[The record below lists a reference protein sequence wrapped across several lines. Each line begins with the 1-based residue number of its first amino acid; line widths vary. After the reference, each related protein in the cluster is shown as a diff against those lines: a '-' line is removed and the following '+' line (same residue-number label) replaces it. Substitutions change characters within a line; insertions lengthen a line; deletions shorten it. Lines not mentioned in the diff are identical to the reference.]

1 MKEEMSLLKHPQEG
15 GNVNRREP
23 TETFHLMHD
32 AHSVQDLEHR
42 QQSRHHWRFL
52 PMQVHL
58 MVQFNDGTTREWGP
72 IAFMN
77 EVVQTL
83 RAVMMGSLGGN
94 RQNNGSIRLFDQ
106 DSVAVSVDADLH
118 DVTPQ
123 KVPKIHPP
131 VSFFWIDITGSPEP
145 KDLNVL
151 FGLLKV
157 NARTQRR
164 WRVEA
169 TGGPAGDS
177 LNCTNGSVFEDDS
190 DPFGGSNEERGGREP
205 DEMHV
210 FVEEQYVQLQIAVIR
225 AGSPPCA
232 HDATQ
237 SIYAASRKEHATHQP
252 DRLHANLFDVDVE
265 EDLGRV
271 ELLCFSDGI
280 VTWRPVPEVEGWGYI
295 AQAVERRLADPSSTK
310 RMLTTSKL
318 LHIILDELC
327 EAFLPDPT
335 LVLNEADAI
344 DSMLPFVR
352 QRESEQV
359 DVLRRSLRLRRR
371 LAVHRRLLLSKVN
384 LLEQLGRPVM
394 RTLLAFITADLGNTG
409 NVLQRPNAIV
419 SSKPL
424 TKAPMHTVAKSVAV
438 TNLRGLPHT
447 SIIHRILYLLRQLD
461 GAHTILSNATIV
473 YTSTVAMRNNN
484 VSTEADY
491 RMVVLHYVTLIIL
504 PLTIVA
510 SQWGMNCY
518 VPWKDL
524 DSTTPF
530 WTITGL
536 SVLYAAV
543 LLSYPL
549 YYYFTGRPDKLV

>member
-1 MKEEMSLLKHPQEG
+1 
-15 GNVNRREP
+15 
-23 TETFHLMHD
+23 
-32 AHSVQDLEHR
+32 
-42 QQSRHHWRFL
+42 
-52 PMQVHL
+52 
-58 MVQFNDGTTREWGP
+58 
-72 IAFMN
+72 
-77 EVVQTL
+77 
-83 RAVMMGSLGGN
+83 
-94 RQNNGSIRLFDQ
+94 
-106 DSVAVSVDADLH
+106 
-118 DVTPQ
+118 
-123 KVPKIHPP
+123 
-131 VSFFWIDITGSPEP
+131 
-145 KDLNVL
+145 
-151 FGLLKV
+151 
-157 NARTQRR
+157 
-164 WRVEA
+164 
-169 TGGPAGDS
+169 
-177 LNCTNGSVFEDDS
+177 
-190 DPFGGSNEERGGREP
+190 
-205 DEMHV
+205 MHV

-384 LLEQLGRPVM
+384 PPGAARASRHAHV
-394 RTLLAFITADLGNTG
+394 ACIHHCGLGNTG

-424 TKAPMHTVAKSVAV
+424 TKAPMHTDAKVW
-438 TNLRGLPHT
+438 
-447 SIIHRILYLLRQLD
+447 Q
-461 GAHTILSNATIV
+461 
-473 YTSTVAMRNNN
+473 
-484 VSTEADY
+484 
-491 RMVVLHYVTLIIL
+491 
-504 PLTIVA
+504 
-510 SQWGMNCY
+510 
-518 VPWKDL
+518 
-524 DSTTPF
+524 
-530 WTITGL
+530 
-536 SVLYAAV
+536 
-543 LLSYPL
+543 
-549 YYYFTGRPDKLV
+549 